1 MCCRTLYSHPGG
13 VVTVKNTL
21 FAVKHG
27 FAYALCCAPR
37 RPWRS
42 YITRRPCRWLYWE
55 GKQRV
60 EPVGIIFSRDDFSTQ
75 HQKLSFWAFGVAEE
89 ERKAIKLMNGR
100 LMDFVPLLRRKT
112 KDAHKVF
119 FFMFQ
124 EFEEVTFDRW
134 RRLLA
139 HFHAQVIIV
148 VVLIIVVVE
157 LFFYQASLTNVGDR
171 RTVKLCIDIILSIQ
185 RSQKCRMRYY

>member
-89 ERKAIKLMNGR
+89 ERTAIKLMNGR

-119 FFMFQ
+119 FFNVSRVWGSYFWQM
-124 EFEEVTFDRW
+124 ETLACTFPCTSDHSSSFSNSSCSS
-134 RRLLA
+134 A
-139 HFHAQVIIV
+139 FFF
-148 VVLIIVVVE
+148 
-157 LFFYQASLTNVGDR
+157 FFYQASLTNVGDR
-171 RTVKLCIDIILSIQ
+171 RTVKLCIQEIT
-185 RSQKCRMRYY
+185 CAA